1 MDLIIKPTMACQFKC
16 TFCSSNNIS
25 KKHTLFDLNMLRPYL
40 EKYNIGTVIINGG
53 DPLMVPPSYYFELDK
68 LLDEYGHTD
77 VYVCLTTNLWDYYE
91 HPDKWR
97 PLFKKRRFRIMNSFQ
112 YGNQRLKPDCTPYT
126 EEDMIKIMNMY
137 EKDRDERFS
146 FLTVITEENEDTV
159 IKTVELA
166 KRLGTICR
174 INPAVQS
181 GRSKQYYPHWKM
193 MQHYI
198 NIYKAGLMDFEF
210 NTKQVITNILNG
222 KSSVCPWNRDCLH
235 GIRAFNPEGLVH
247 PCGSFGDNH
256 YVSDKTYELSEYD
269 EQEIAKDYPYIKS
282 ECITCDNF
290 LLCNSCYKNIHDI
303 KVNGDEEE
311 HCSHMKQIISSFK
324 EEAQCQHSKI

>member
-25 KKHTLFDLNMLRPYL
+25 KEHTLFDLNILRPYL

-97 PLFKKRRFRIMNSFQ
+97 PLFKKHGFRIMNSFQ
-112 YGNQRLKPDCTPYT
+112 YGNQRLKPDGTPYT
-126 EEDMIKIMNMY
+126 EEDMMKIMDMY
-137 EKDRDERFS
+137 EKDRGERFS
-146 FLTVITEENEDTV
+146 FLAVISEENEDTV

-166 KRLGTICR
+166 KRLGTVCR

-198 NIYKAGLMDFEF
+198 NIYKAGLMKYEH
-210 NTKQVITNILNG
+210 NTQQVINKILNG
-222 KSSVCPWNRDCLH
+222 KTAVCPWNNECLS
-235 GIRAFNPEGLVH
+235 GIRCFNPEGLVH
-247 PCGSFGDNH
+247 PCGAFGDNH
-256 YVSDKTYELSEYD
+256 YTADKTYELSEYD
-269 EQEIAKDYPYIKS
+269 EQEIARDYPYIKS

-290 LLCNSCYKNIHDI
+290 LLCNSCHKNIHDI

-311 HCSHMKQIISSFK
+311 HCSNMKRIMSSFK
-324 EEAQCQHSKI
+324 KEELCQH